1 MVLLILQDHLL
12 NIYNMKW
19 EGRRKSDNFEDRRG
33 MSTTGKIA
41 TGGGAIGIIFLIIQL
56 FLGGDNQQIVQALEN
71 QLNQPSAADGQKQLT
86 PEEKKV
92 GDFVSTVLASTED
105 VWQKLFQQKG
115 MTYREPKLIL
125 FNEVIQSACG
135 GASGSTG
142 PFYCPGD
149 ETLYMDMSFFN
160 TLRDRFGAK
169 GGDFAIAYVIAH
181 EVGHHV
187 QHQLGVLNKTQ
198 NMRQQL
204 REAQANRVQVATELQ
219 ADFFAGVWA
228 HYEQKYLDQGGVEE
242 AINAAAAVGDDNI
255 QNSTQ
260 GYTRPETYTHG
271 TSQQRM
277 EWFTRGFKT
286 GDFMSGDTF
295 KEILN

>member
-1 MVLLILQDHLL
+1 
-12 NIYNMKW
+12 MKW

-56 FLGGDNQQIVQALEN
+56 FLGGDNQQITQALEN
-71 QLNQPSAADGQKQLT
+71 QLNQQSSGEQVQELT
-86 PEEKKV
+86 PEEKMV

-105 VWQKLFQQKG
+105 TWNKLFTAKG
-115 MTYREPKLIL
+115 MTYREPKLVL
-125 FNEVIQSACG
+125 FKDVIHSACG
-135 GASGSTG
+135 GANSNTG

-187 QHQLGVLNKTQ
+187 QHLLGVLNKSQ

-228 HYEQKYLDQGGVEE
+228 HYEQKYLDQGDVEE

-271 TSQQRM
+271 TSKDRM
-277 EWFTRGFKT
+277 YWFKRGFDS
-286 GDFMSGDTF
+286 GSLDNGDTF
-295 KEILN
+295 GEVLK

>member
-1 MVLLILQDHLL
+1 
-12 NIYNMKW
+12 MKW
-19 EGRRKSDNFEDRRG
+19 EGRRKSDNLEDRRG
-33 MSTTGKIA
+33 MGSTGKVVA
-41 TGGGAIGIIFLIIQL
+41 GGGALGLIFLLVQL
-56 FLGGDNQQIVQALEN
+56 FLGGDSAEVAKALEN
-71 QLNQPSAADGQKQLT
+71 QLTQTTDQQAIELT
-86 PEEKKV
+86 PQEKAV

-105 VWQKLFQQKG
+105 TWKQLFQQKG
-115 MTYREPKLIL
+115 MAYREPKMIL
-125 FNEVIQSACG
+125 FKDVVQSACG

-160 TLRDRFGAK
+160 TLKERFGAE

-187 QHQLGVLNKTQ
+187 QHQLGVLEKTQ
-198 NMRQQL
+198 NIRRQM
-204 REAQANRVQVATELQ
+204 REAQGNQVQVATELQ

-228 HYEQKYLDQGGVEE
+228 HYEQKYLEPGDVEE

-271 TSQQRM
+271 TSEQRM
-277 EWFTRGFKT
+277 NWFSRGFKT
-286 GDFMSGDTF
+286 GDLASGDTF
-295 KEILN
+295 GELLK

>member
-1 MVLLILQDHLL
+1 
-12 NIYNMKW
+12 MKW

-33 MSTTGKIA
+33 MGTTGKVA
-41 TGGGAIGIIFLIIQL
+41 AGGGVIGVLFLLFQL
-56 FLGGDNQQIVQALEN
+56 FMGGDSTQITQALES
-71 QLNQPSAADGQKQLT
+71 QLNQQTSSGKPAQELT
-86 PEEKKV
+86 AEEKVV

-105 VWQKLFQQKG
+105 TWNKLFTAKG
-115 MTYREPKLIL
+115 MTYREPKMVL
-125 FNEVIQSACG
+125 FKDVIHSACG
-135 GASGSTG
+135 GANSNTG

-160 TLRDRFGAK
+160 TLRERFGAQ

-187 QHQLGVLNKTQ
+187 QHQLGVLDKSQ
-198 NMRQQL
+198 NIRRQL
-204 REAQANRVQVATELQ
+204 REAQANKVQVATELQ

-228 HYEQKYLDQGGVEE
+228 HYEQKFLEEGDVEE

-277 EWFTRGFKT
+277 EWFARGFKT
-286 GDFMSGDTF
+286 GDIAAGDTF
-295 KEILN
+295 KEVVN

>member
-1 MVLLILQDHLL
+1 
-12 NIYNMKW
+12 MKW

-33 MSTTGKIA
+33 MGTTGKVA
-41 TGGGAIGIIFLIIQL
+41 AGGGVIGVLFLLFQL
-56 FLGGDNQQIVQALEN
+56 FMGGDNTQITQALES
-71 QLNQPSAADGQKQLT
+71 QLNQQTTSTPAQELT
-86 PEEKKV
+86 AEEKVV

-105 VWQKLFQQKG
+105 TWNKLFTAKG
-115 MTYREPKLIL
+115 MTYREPKMVL
-125 FNEVIQSACG
+125 FKDVIHSACG
-135 GASGSTG
+135 GANSNTG

-160 TLRDRFGAK
+160 TLRDRFGAE

-187 QHQLGVLNKTQ
+187 QHQLGVLDKSQ
-198 NMRQQL
+198 NMRRQL
-204 REAQANRVQVATELQ
+204 REAQANKVQVATELQ

-228 HYEQKYLDQGGVEE
+228 HYEQKYLDEGDVQE

-277 EWFTRGFKT
+277 EWFARGFKT
-286 GDFMSGDTF
+286 GDITVGDTF
-295 KEILN
+295 KEELN

>member
-1 MVLLILQDHLL
+1 
-12 NIYNMKW
+12 MKW

-33 MSTTGKIA
+33 MGTTGKVA
-41 TGGGAIGIIFLIIQL
+41 AGGGVIGVLFLLFQL
-56 FLGGDNQQIVQALEN
+56 FMGGDGTQITQALES
-71 QLNQPSAADGQKQLT
+71 QLTQQSSGTPAQELT
-86 PEEKKV
+86 PEEKVV

-105 VWQKLFQQKG
+105 TWNKLFTSKG
-115 MTYREPKLIL
+115 MTYREPKMIL
-125 FNEVIQSACG
+125 FKDVIHSACG
-135 GASGSTG
+135 GANSNTG

-160 TLRDRFGAK
+160 TLKERFGAE

-187 QHQLGVLNKTQ
+187 QHQLGVLEKTQ
-198 NMRQQL
+198 NMRRQL
-204 REAQANRVQVATELQ
+204 REAQANKVQVATELQ

-228 HYEQKYLDQGGVEE
+228 HYEQKYLDEGDVEE

-255 QNSTQ
+255 QESTQ

-277 EWFTRGFKT
+277 EWFSRGFKT
-286 GDFMSGDTF
+286 GDFTAGDTF
-295 KEILN
+295 KEEMN

>member
-1 MVLLILQDHLL
+1 
-12 NIYNMKW
+12 MKW

-33 MSTTGKIA
+33 MGTTGKVA
-41 TGGGAIGIIFLIIQL
+41 AGGGVIGVLFLLFQL
-56 FLGGDNQQIVQALEN
+56 FMGGDNTQITQALES
-71 QLNQPSAADGQKQLT
+71 QLNQQTTSTPAQELT
-86 PEEKKV
+86 AEEKVV

-105 VWQKLFQQKG
+105 TWNKLFTAKG
-115 MTYREPKLIL
+115 MTYREPKMVL
-125 FNEVIQSACG
+125 FKDVIHSACG
-135 GASGSTG
+135 GANSNTG

-160 TLRDRFGAK
+160 TLRDRFGAE

-187 QHQLGVLNKTQ
+187 QHQLGVLDKSQ
-198 NMRQQL
+198 NMRRQL
-204 REAQANRVQVATELQ
+204 REAQANKVQVATELQ

-228 HYEQKYLDQGGVEE
+228 HYEQKYLDEGDVQE

-286 GDFMSGDTF
+286 GDITVGDTF
-295 KEILN
+295 KEELN

>member
-1 MVLLILQDHLL
+1 
-12 NIYNMKW
+12 MKW

-33 MSTTGKIA
+33 MGTTGKVA
-41 TGGGAIGIIFLIIQL
+41 AGGGVIGVLFLLFQL
-56 FLGGDNQQIVQALEN
+56 FMGGDSTQITQALES
-71 QLNQPSAADGQKQLT
+71 QLNQQTSSGTPAQELT
-86 PEEKKV
+86 AEEKVV

-105 VWQKLFQQKG
+105 TWNKLFTAKG
-115 MTYREPKLIL
+115 MTYREPKMVL
-125 FNEVIQSACG
+125 FKDVIHSACG
-135 GASGSTG
+135 GANSNTG

-160 TLRDRFGAK
+160 TLRERFGAQ

-187 QHQLGVLNKTQ
+187 QHQLGVLDKSQ
-198 NMRQQL
+198 NIRRQL
-204 REAQANRVQVATELQ
+204 REAQANKVQVATELQ

-228 HYEQKYLDQGGVEE
+228 HYEQKFLEEGDVEE

-277 EWFTRGFKT
+277 EWFARGFKT
-286 GDFMSGDTF
+286 GDIAAGDTF
-295 KEILN
+295 KEVVN

>member
-1 MVLLILQDHLL
+1 
-12 NIYNMKW
+12 MKW

-33 MSTTGKIA
+33 MGTTGKVA
-41 TGGGAIGIIFLIIQL
+41 AGGGVIGVLFLLFQL
-56 FLGGDNQQIVQALEN
+56 FMGGDSTQITQALEN
-71 QLNQPSAADGQKQLT
+71 QLNQQTSSGTPAQELT
-86 PEEKKV
+86 AEEKVV

-105 VWQKLFQQKG
+105 TWNKLFTAKG
-115 MTYREPKLIL
+115 MTYREPKMVL
-125 FNEVIQSACG
+125 FKDVIHSACG
-135 GASGSTG
+135 GANSNTG

-160 TLRDRFGAK
+160 TLRDRFGAE

-187 QHQLGVLNKTQ
+187 QHQLGVLDKSQ
-198 NMRQQL
+198 NMRRQL
-204 REAQANRVQVATELQ
+204 REAQANKVQVATELQ

-228 HYEQKYLDQGGVEE
+228 HYEQKYLDEGDVQE

-286 GDFMSGDTF
+286 GDITVGDTF
-295 KEILN
+295 KEELN

>member
-1 MVLLILQDHLL
+1 
-12 NIYNMKW
+12 MKW

-33 MSTTGKIA
+33 MGTTGKVA
-41 TGGGAIGIIFLIIQL
+41 AGGGVIGVLFLLFQL
-56 FLGGDNQQIVQALEN
+56 FMGGDSTQITQALES
-71 QLNQPSAADGQKQLT
+71 QLNQQTSSGKPAQELT
-86 PEEKKV
+86 AEEKVV

-105 VWQKLFQQKG
+105 TWNKLFTAKG
-115 MTYREPKLIL
+115 MTYREPKMVL
-125 FNEVIQSACG
+125 FKDVIHSACG
-135 GASGSTG
+135 GANSNTG

-149 ETLYMDMSFFN
+149 ETLYMDMSFFD
-160 TLRDRFGAK
+160 TLRERFGAQ

-187 QHQLGVLNKTQ
+187 QHQLGVLDKSQ
-198 NMRQQL
+198 NIRRQL
-204 REAQANRVQVATELQ
+204 REAQANKVQVATELQ

-228 HYEQKYLDQGGVEE
+228 HYEQKFLEEGDVEE

-277 EWFTRGFKT
+277 EWFARGFKT
-286 GDFMSGDTF
+286 GDIAAGDTF
-295 KEILN
+295 KEVVN

>member
-1 MVLLILQDHLL
+1 
-12 NIYNMKW
+12 MKW

-33 MSTTGKIA
+33 MGTTGKVA
-41 TGGGAIGIIFLIIQL
+41 AGGGVIGVLFLLFQL
-56 FLGGDNQQIVQALEN
+56 FMGGDSTQITQALES
-71 QLNQPSAADGQKQLT
+71 QLNQQTSSGTPAQELT
-86 PEEKKV
+86 AEEKVV

-105 VWQKLFQQKG
+105 TWNKLFTAKG
-115 MTYREPKLIL
+115 MTYREPKMVL
-125 FNEVIQSACG
+125 FKDVIHSACG
-135 GASGSTG
+135 GANSNTG

-160 TLRDRFGAK
+160 TLRERFGAQ

-187 QHQLGVLNKTQ
+187 QHQLGVLDKTQ
-198 NMRQQL
+198 NMRRQL

-228 HYEQKYLDQGGVEE
+228 HYEQKFLEEGDVEE

-277 EWFTRGFKT
+277 EWFARGFKT
-286 GDFMSGDTF
+286 GDITAGDTF
-295 KEILN
+295 KEVVN

>member
-1 MVLLILQDHLL
+1 
-12 NIYNMKW
+12 MKW

-33 MSTTGKIA
+33 MGTTGKVA
-41 TGGGAIGIIFLIIQL
+41 AGGGVIGVLFLLFQL
-56 FLGGDNQQIVQALEN
+56 FMGGDSQQIAQALE
-71 QLNQPSAADGQKQLT
+71 SQLT
-86 PEEKKV
+86 QSSGTPAQELTKEEKVV
-92 GDFVSTVLASTED
+92 GDFVSTILASTED
-105 VWQKLFQQKG
+105 TWNKLFAAKG

-125 FNEVIQSACG
+125 FKDVIHSACG
-135 GASGSTG
+135 GANSNTG

-160 TLRDRFGAK
+160 TLRERFGAK

-187 QHQLGVLNKTQ
+187 QHQLGVLDKTQ

-204 REAQANRVQVATELQ
+204 REAQANKVQVATELQ

-228 HYEQKYLDQGGVEE
+228 HYEQKYLDEGDVEE

-255 QNSTQ
+255 QKQTQ

-271 TSQQRM
+271 TSKQRM
-277 EWFTRGFKT
+277 EWFARGFKT
-286 GDFMSGDTF
+286 GDISQGDTF
-295 KEILN
+295 SAN